1 MPPPALLIEKMED
14 SDIKVGPELK
24 NLDDFLLGDASPL
37 KRQRIESEENMDR
50 LDLIRPNT
58 HMETGI
64 RNSVDIEMIEMEGED

>member
-1 MPPPALLIEKMED
+1 
-14 SDIKVGPELK
+14 
-24 NLDDFLLGDASPL
+24 LLGDASPL